1 MERYTF
7 DFHVQNKHVTHT
19 IYRGYE
25 SNEVKKRERE
35 RENRSFDT
43 LCQKY
48 TTKSSNTQKETIST
62 AFWIA
67 PSLPSSVS
75 CVCVCVFIQYYYVY
89 KHVRSLYSFVS
100 DFYCFTP

>member
-1 MERYTF
+1 MRIHKRNFRRPDFIHSNLVPMERYTF

-25 SNEVKKRERE
+25 SNEVKKTERE

-62 AFWIA
+62 AF
-67 PSLPSSVS
+67 
-75 CVCVCVFIQYYYVY
+75 
-89 KHVRSLYSFVS
+89 
-100 DFYCFTP
+100 